1 MLLALGSH
9 TPLFRLLYDWV
20 PGFAKFRGMSKF
32 TWQAELFLVVLAAAG
47 LDRLLR
53 EQRADGRFVVGVFVA
68 AGVLLAGGLN
78 VYLVDWQAIIQRVLG
93 LGESY
98 LRPDVYAQTEFVSQ
112 AQRGAANALFVASGT
127 DLMLGVLLA
136 GVRRTPRLIG
146 GVLALAVLEL
156 GVFAARSLD
165 TFDSTTVGSSAI
177 RTVLAPHPGEYRILS
192 TLSPNSAMVVGAS
205 DLWGGDPG
213 VVRRYAEF
221 MTWTQGGNPD
231 QATQYVNFTRLDPLY
246 AMLRLRYVFA
256 AEKNRVRVIEAPQSA
271 MDQVH
276 LVTQYRVVTG
286 RDALFS
292 AMRSAA
298 FDPHREVLLER
309 EPMPPPVASEHA
321 GTAKVVASSTD
332 WLEIEADVASPS
344 VLLITD
350 LYTPAWRAVALPGSS
365 QERYDLMPAN
375 YVLRAVP
382 LAAGR
387 HRLRV
392 AYAPAA
398 FTVGTWVSAVAWI
411 GFGVVG
417 MVWWRVLK
425 KA

>member
-1 MLLALGSH
+1 M
-9 TPLFRLLYDWV
+9 
-20 PGFAKFRGMSKF
+20 
-32 TWQAELFLVVLAAAG
+32 
-47 LDRLLR
+47 
-53 EQRADGRFVVGVFVA
+53 
-68 AGVLLAGGLN
+68 
-78 VYLVDWQAIIQRVLG
+78 
-93 LGESY
+93 
-98 LRPDVYAQTEFVSQ
+98 
-112 AQRGAANALFVASGT
+112 
-127 DLMLGVLLA
+127 
-136 GVRRTPRLIG
+136 
-146 GVLALAVLEL
+146 
-156 GVFAARSLD
+156 
-165 TFDSTTVGSSAI
+165 
-177 RTVLAPHPGEYRILS
+177 
-192 TLSPNSAMVVGAS
+192 
-205 DLWGGDPG
+205 
-213 VVRRYAEF
+213 
-221 MTWTQGGNPD
+221 
-231 QATQYVNFTRLDPLY
+231 NFTRLDPLY

-271 MDQVH
+271 MDQVY

-309 EPMPPPVASEHA
+309 EPTPPPVASEHA

-417 MVWWRVLK
+417 MVWWRIWK